1 MVWRLGRSNR
11 DRQPEAGGRLQQL
24 VDAGDTRELA
34 RRAMTLQGLLL
45 DLHRQLASVGSQE
58 ELARTMALALT
69 GSFACE
75 RIVVLRAET
84 LKRRFELMARVGDS
98 SEELQTAAPR
108 LATELAP
115 FLPHLVPLVSLDTAV
130 PHEARATLDRCA
142 RLGIS
147 RAAWLNVDGKVDWI
161 VLIGPKFSRAEYDEF
176 DRSILQAT
184 FDAASLA
191 CSRLLLVDALQ
202 QRNRELADANT
213 RLLHID
219 DLKSAILT
227 GVSHELRTPLTRILS
242 YCEALRDGEVG
253 AEEHV
258 AFVDII
264 LNSTRHLATQVD
276 DALTFAELI
285 GGRTVP
291 ARERTDLHQVVE
303 DVSLVLKANASERGV
318 ALSYRSAPHA
328 ALTDPSYVRS
338 ILKNLVDN
346 ALKFT
351 PRGGAVTVEL
361 VAEGAGASIL
371 VRDNGPGIPESARER
386 IWRLFELG
394 DTSLRRE
401 TSGLGLGLALAQRLA
416 LELDVELGLVQS
428 GPQGTTFRIHFTDA
442 VPTEAAASASDREEL
457 PVYVVAR
464 RPS

>member
-11 DRQPEAGGRLQQL
+11 DKQPEPGGRLQQL

-34 RRAMTLQGLLL
+34 RRAMTLQALLL

-75 RIVVLRAET
+75 RIVVLRAAT
-84 LKRRFELMARVGDS
+84 FKRRFDLMARVGDS
-98 SEELQTAAPR
+98 SEELQDAAPR
-108 LATELAP
+108 IASELAP
-115 FLPHLVPLVSLDTAV
+115 FLPHLAPLVALDAAV
-130 PHEARATLDRCA
+130 PPRATLDRCA
-142 RLGIS
+142 KLGIS

-176 DRSILQAT
+176 DRSLLQAT
-184 FDAASLA
+184 FDAATLA
-191 CSRLLLVDALQ
+191 CSRLLLVDVLQ
-202 QRNRELADANT
+202 ERNQQLGEANT

-227 GVSHELRTPLTRILS
+227 GVSHELRTPLTRIVS
-242 YCEALRDGEVG
+242 YSEALEDTEIG
-253 AEEHV
+253 AEERA
-258 AFVDII
+258 AFAKII
-264 LNSTRHLATQVD
+264 LNSARHLAAQID
-276 DALTFAELI
+276 GALTFAELI

-291 ARERTDLHQVVE
+291 AQKRTELHQVVE
-303 DVSLVLKANASERGV
+303 AVAQGLKPIASERGV
-318 ALSYRSAPHA
+318 SLSYRCDPHVA
-328 ALTDPSYVRS
+328 VTDPDYVRS
-338 ILKNLVDN
+338 IIKNLIDN

-351 PRGGAVTVEL
+351 PRGGRVEAEL

-371 VRDNGPGIPESARER
+371 VRDNGPGIPEGARER

-401 TSGLGLGLALAQRLA
+401 ASGLGLGLALAQRLA
-416 LELDVELGLVQS
+416 VELDVELGLVQS
-428 GPQGTTFRIHFTDA
+428 GPQGTLFRVHFADA
-442 VPTEAAASASDREEL
+442 APTGVDARATASELVP
-457 PVYVVAR
+457 VHVVGRAKT
-464 RPS
+464 